1 MVTNNCIRWNSHFN
15 YYLVYRNRFR
25 RCISLL
31 SLNAMNNPVKIIEC
45 PRDAMQGIKAFIPTE
60 KKVQYIQSLLRVGF
74 DTIDFGS
81 FVSPKAIPQMVD
93 TAEVLAQLDLS
104 NTSSKLLAIIA
115 NTRGAQ
121 DASQHAAINY
131 LGYPFSISENF
142 QMRNTHKTIAQS
154 VVTLKEILEIADK
167 TKKEV
172 VVYISMGFGNPYGDP
187 WNVEIVGEWTERLS
201 NMGVKILSLSDTI
214 GSSDPENIDYLFSNL
229 IPKYPSIEF
238 GAHLHTTP
246 STWFEKVDAAF
257 RAGCKRFDGA
267 IQGFGGCPMA
277 KDELTGNMPT
287 EKLLSYFTAKKKSDL
302 NAMSFESA
310 YNEATKIFSVYH

>member
-1 MVTNNCIRWNSHFN
+1 
-15 YYLVYRNRFR
+15 
-25 RCISLL
+25 
-31 SLNAMNNPVKIIEC
+31 MNKTVKIIEC
-45 PRDAMQGIKAFIPTE
+45 PRDAMQGIKDFIPTE

-93 TAEVLAQLDLS
+93 TAEVLSQLDLS
-104 NTSSKLLAIIA
+104 NTVSKLLAIIA
-115 NTRGAQ
+115 NTRGAN
-121 DASQHAAINY
+121 DAAQHKAINY
-131 LGYPFSISENF
+131 LGFPFSISENF

-154 VVTLKEILEIADK
+154 VVTLQEILEIADK
-167 TKKEV
+167 SNKEV

-187 WNVEIVGEWTERLS
+187 WNVDIVGEWTERLAK
-201 NMGVKILSLSDTI
+201 MGVGILSLSDTI
-214 GSSDPENIDYLFSNL
+214 GSSNAENIEYLFSNL
-229 IPKYPSIEF
+229 IPKYPDIEF

-246 STWFEKVDAAF
+246 DSWFEKVNAAYTS
-257 RAGCKRFDGA
+257 GCRRFDGA

-287 EKLLSYFTAKKKSDL
+287 EKLVSYFTQRKVNDL

-310 YNEATKIFSVYH
+310 YNEASKIFTQYH